1 MFKNIV
7 IAIQSAILI
16 FGALFAHLYQH
27 RVEQIFTSDSIS
39 NLANEARFK
48 FKIADRIRSG
58 QSADAERML
67 RNVAAENIRWAKN
80 SVAELDLRMDDLA
93 SDAQN
98 SAHMLDEIGVHDLSK
113 ALEEH
118 RRTLKGTSKNPR
130 NLGIIAT

>member
-48 FKIADRIRSG
+48 IKIADRIRSG

-118 RRTLKGTSKNPR
+118 RRTLNE
-130 NLGIIAT
+130 

>member
-27 RVEQIFTSDSIS
+27 RVEQIFTSDRIS

-48 FKIADRIRSG
+48 IKIADRIRSG

-67 RNVAAENIRWAKN
+67 RNVAAENVRWAKN

-113 ALEEH
+113 ALEER
-118 RRTLKGTSKNPR
+118 RRTLNE
-130 NLGIIAT
+130 

>member
-48 FKIADRIRSG
+48 IKIADRIRSG

-113 ALEEH
+113 ALEDR
-118 RRTLKGTSKNPR
+118 RRTLNE
-130 NLGIIAT
+130 

>member
-27 RVEQIFTSDSIS
+27 RVEQIFTSDRIS

-48 FKIADRIRSG
+48 IKIADRIRSG

-67 RNVAAENIRWAKN
+67 RNVAAENVRWAKN

-113 ALEEH
+113 ALEDR
-118 RRTLKGTSKNPR
+118 RRTLNE
-130 NLGIIAT
+130 

>member
-48 FKIADRIRSG
+48 IKIADRIRSG

-67 RNVAAENIRWAKN
+67 RNVAAENVRWAKN

-113 ALEEH
+113 ALEER
-118 RRTLKGTSKNPR
+118 RRTLNE
-130 NLGIIAT
+130 

>member
-48 FKIADRIRSG
+48 IKIADRIRSG

-113 ALEEH
+113 ALEER
-118 RRTLKGTSKNPR
+118 RRTLNE
-130 NLGIIAT
+130 